1 MPVHW
6 TYFIPVVIV
15 STTTLGLLL
24 SQNWRTSLLVLVA
37 QYLAVFWMITSVWS
51 IGLAAVKL
59 VTGFTAVTMLAI
71 LQPDP
76 LQRKGIL
83 KTTSPRGFVI
93 VSAGLGFTL
102 AILISLTIKDWFP
115 INIAMRMGGFI
126 LIAMSLLQ
134 LGMTNQFFRL
144 ILGLLTLLSGFEVLY
159 AGLENSVLVTGL
171 LSILTIGLALVG
183 AYLIAQIVPGE
194 ET

>member
-1 MPVHW
+1 
-6 TYFIPVVIV
+6 
-15 STTTLGLLL
+15 
-24 SQNWRTSLLVLVA
+24 
-37 QYLAVFWMITSVWS
+37 
-51 IGLAAVKL
+51 
-59 VTGFTAVTMLAI
+59 
-71 LQPDP
+71 
-76 LQRKGIL
+76 
-83 KTTSPRGFVI
+83 
-93 VSAGLGFTL
+93 
-102 AILISLTIKDWFP
+102 
-115 INIAMRMGGFI
+115 MGGVT
-126 LIAMSLLQ
+126 LMAMSLLQ